1 MDKEQVMNRVAIV
14 GMGSRGLSVLE
25 QLLGLARQ
33 WPERRLLIEVFDPQT
48 PGGGVHGSEQP
59 DYLMLNTI
67 AGQLSGFSRAFPA
80 STAPMPGF
88 LAWCH
93 AQDLRLDQRGHLS
106 GDGSGRPVAFGDFV
120 PRKLL
125 GRYLQDCYRL
135 LLSVCPGHVEI
146 RHHAERIV
154 GCRSLADGAGFVL
167 RSEQGRSFEV
177 RGLFLSTGHDPQGLA
192 ELMAEGGPETGQ
204 RVAIEGLGLTA
215 MDTLAALT
223 QGRGG
228 RYVRHGQRWRYLPS
242 GDEPQLFMF
251 SRSGLPF
258 HARPQWQE
266 GKSLK
271 LPRLFFT
278 AAAIHT
284 LRQRHTRLDFRRDLL
299 PLIEDEMRA
308 LFYQAKAR
316 LFGPRPLAQLQLRLC
331 AAVPLEPQIR
341 RALFAEL
348 AESYGD
354 FAPGDWLTTE
364 PWQGD
369 AGGYGLWYRQWIER
383 DLALSRL
390 GIRDSPLKQAL
401 EVWRDYRDLLRLAVD
416 HDGLDEASTLDFYRC
431 WAGVSNRLVG
441 GPQKERYE
449 DLLALIEAGVVQ
461 VLPPMQVEE
470 QGTALLLRPVA
481 EPGSMS
487 IEVDSLIH
495 ARSAHSGLSRQRHPV
510 FDDLLRQGELRSAHG
525 YPADGIAIDRQHRAL
540 RADGSLHQRLWVLGP
555 AVEGCIFYNH
565 YVPTL
570 DPTCLA
576 PLQARVAAQSCL
588 DVLGQT
594 TALPALA
601 C

>member
-1 MDKEQVMNRVAIV
+1 MDKQRVMNRVAIV

-25 QLLGLARQ
+25 QLLGLAGQ
-33 WPERRLLIEVFDPQT
+33 WPEWRLLIDVFDPQT
-48 PGGGVHGSEQP
+48 PGAGVHSTEQP

-67 AGQLSGFSRAFPA
+67 AGQLSGFSTAFPA
-80 STAPMPGF
+80 STPPMPGF
-88 LAWCH
+88 LQWCH
-93 AQDLRLDQRGHLS
+93 IESVLLDERGHLS
-106 GDGSGRPVAFGDFV
+106 RDSGGRPVAHGDFV

-125 GRYLQDCYRL
+125 GRYLQACYRL
-135 LLSVCPGHVEI
+135 LLEVCPAHVEI

-154 GCRSLADGAGFVL
+154 GGTANDEGFVL
-167 RSEQGRSFEV
+167 HSGQGKSYV
-177 RGLFLSTGHDPQGLA
+177 TQGLFLTTGHDPEGLA
-192 ELMAEGGPETGQ
+192 PLMAERGPETGE

-228 RYVRHGQRWRYLPS
+228 RYVREGQRWRYLPS

-266 GKSLK
+266 GKNPK

-278 AAAIHT
+278 AAAIQR
-284 LRQRHTRLDFRRDLL
+284 LRQQQPRLDFRRDLL

-308 LFYQAKAR
+308 LFYQAKTRLYGAR
-316 LFGPRPLAQLQLRLC
+316 ALAQLQVRLC
-331 AAVPLEPQIR
+331 AAAPLEVSVR

-348 AESYGD
+348 AETYGA
-354 FAPGDWLTTE
+354 FEPGEWLTAE
-364 PWQGD
+364 RWRGD
-369 AGGYGLWYRQWIER
+369 GRDYGAWYREWIER

-390 GIRDSPLKQAL
+390 GTAGSPLKQAL

-416 HDGLDEASTLDFYRC
+416 HGGLDEASTLDFYGC

-461 VLPPMQVEE
+461 ILPPMQVQE
-470 QGTALLLRPVA
+470 QGATVLLRPVD
-481 EPGSMS
+481 EPEALPL
-487 IEVDSLIH
+487 EVDNLIH
-495 ARSAHSGLSRQRHPV
+495 ARSAHSGLSRQRHPLL
-510 FDDLLRQGELRSAHG
+510 DDLLRQGELRSAHG
-525 YPADGIAIDRQHRAL
+525 YPADGIEIDQQHRAL
-540 RADGSLHQRLWVLGP
+540 RADSSLHQRLWVLGP

-565 YVPTL
+565 YVLAL

-576 PLQARVAAQSCL
+576 PLQARVAAQACL
-588 DVLGQT
+588 DELGL
-594 TALPALA
+594 TARLPALA